1 LTHHFRLLRE
11 EDEDLIGGVVLF
23 WDQNRQI
30 VPAGH
35 VAVGV
40 AEGLER
46 GVEVVLERRKRLVE
60 KRRRRSRG

>member
-1 LTHHFRLLRE
+1 
-11 EDEDLIGGVVLF
+11 
-23 WDQNRQI
+23 
-30 VPAGH
+30 
-35 VAVGV
+35 VGV